1 MPTPTDRDP
10 NADSGNG
17 HAPEHPMADLSRTA
31 SRLSADITELGD
43 AVRELAD
50 GFQSVARDQLRR
62 QPYVAIAIAAGV
74 GYVLGGGLP
83 RGIIRGLLTLGG
95 RVMLESTV
103 ANLAA
108 SATGSDTRR

>member
-1 MPTPTDRDP
+1 MPTSTDRDP
-10 NADSGNG
+10 NPDSGNG

-31 SRLSADITELGD
+31 SRLSADITEIGD

-83 RGIIRGLLTLGG
+83 RGIIRGVLTLGG
-95 RVMLESTV
+95 RAMLESAV
-103 ANLAA
+103 ANLAL
-108 SATGSDTRR
+108 SAAGSDKRR

>member
-1 MPTPTDRDP
+1 MPTPTDRDTKT
-10 NADSGNG
+10 DSGNG
-17 HAPEHPMADLSRTA
+17 HAPEHPLADFSRTA
-31 SRLSADITELGD
+31 SRLSAEITELGGS
-43 AVRELAD
+43 VRELAG

-95 RVMLESTV
+95 RVMLESAV

-108 SATGSDTRR
+108 SATSSEPRV